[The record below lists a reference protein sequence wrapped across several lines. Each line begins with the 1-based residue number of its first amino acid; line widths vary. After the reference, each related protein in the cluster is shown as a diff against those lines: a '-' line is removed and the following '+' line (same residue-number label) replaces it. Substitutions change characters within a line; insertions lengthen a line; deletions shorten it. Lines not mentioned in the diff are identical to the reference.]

1 MRFCACKVARYTSVH
16 HHICNCLSFRV
27 AREKDHVGHVTCVDH
42 PLYLYGY
49 GQGWILKIHVHPGG
63 HRLQGSDEWL
73 HQGIKIPV
81 RGQKPLATGR
91 YVKTGKIDLNLN
103 FEFKKLE
110 TGIPVGITGLPIGMT
125 GKSASAQM
133 VKKDRKIKFFLVF
146 FMTLLISLLCMPYV

>member
-1 MRFCACKVARYTSVH
+1 MSGCT
-16 HHICNCLSFRV
+16 
-27 AREKDHVGHVTCVDH
+27 
-42 PLYLYGY
+42 
-49 GQGWILKIHVHPGG
+49 QGLKY
-63 HRLQGSDEWL
+63 
-73 HQGIKIPV
+73 

-133 VKKDRKIKFFLVF
+133 VKKDRKINVF
-146 FMTLLISLLCMPYV
+146 WCFHDIIDFTFVHAICMT